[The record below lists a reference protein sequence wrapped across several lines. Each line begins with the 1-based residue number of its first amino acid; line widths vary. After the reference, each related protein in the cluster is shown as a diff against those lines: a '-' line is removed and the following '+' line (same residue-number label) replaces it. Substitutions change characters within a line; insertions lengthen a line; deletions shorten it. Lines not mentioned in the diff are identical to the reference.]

1 MEESE
6 MTELEMLKAKL
17 AARKGKEG
25 YKENVREIEARIA
38 ELEKTNDQ
46 NG

>member
-1 MEESE
+1 V
-6 MTELEMLKAKL
+6 TELESLKAKL

-38 ELEKTNDQ
+38 ELEKAPDLS
-46 NG
+46 